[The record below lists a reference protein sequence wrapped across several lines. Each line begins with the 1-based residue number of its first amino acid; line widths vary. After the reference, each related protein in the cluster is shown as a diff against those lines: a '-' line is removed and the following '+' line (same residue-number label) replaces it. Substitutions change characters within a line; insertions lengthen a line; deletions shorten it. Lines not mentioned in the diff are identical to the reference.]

1 MDETI
6 RVPKRILSTLLT
18 SIAAGV
24 VPRSGAPYIAI
35 GRTDEIAALLSDLD
49 NVSEGA
55 ATMRF
60 IIGKYGSGK
69 SFLLQLIR
77 GTALDRGF
85 ICADADLSPER
96 RICGAKGTGVAT
108 YKELMRNLSSKT
120 APDGGALNQVI
131 ARWLSTLQSEIA
143 GRGIAPDTEDF
154 RRALT
159 KEIFSVTRDM
169 EGEVGGFDFAAVLNA
184 YYRAYTDDDEE
195 KKSACMRWLRGE
207 YTTKTEA
214 RSALGVG
221 SIIDDDSWYDY
232 IKLWAVF
239 FRRIGYKGF
248 VVMID
253 ECVNLYKITNRIS
266 RENNYEKI
274 LSMFNDTLQG
284 KAEGLAMLLGGTP
297 QFLEDTRRGLF
308 SYEAL
313 KSRLAEGQ
321 FNGVGAGNT
330 TAYKNM
336 LGPVIRLRRLSD
348 DEMFAL
354 IARIA
359 RLHGQNYNWTPRITT
374 DDMTAFLKLCLA
386 RAGADA
392 MITPREIIRDF
403 CTVLN
408 ILCQNPDATFAGVVG
423 QGVVTLSHA
432 PGAGEDEDAFAA
444 EDEAAALASA
454 AKVQASAPVVQQR
467 TPAAP
472 TAKPTENAATNPDIP
487 YKSDDFEFD
496 LADLEI

>member
-1 MDETI
+1 MDEMI

-24 VPRSGAPYIAI
+24 VPRAGAPYIAI
-35 GRTDEIAALLSDLD
+35 GRSEEIAALLSDLD
-49 NVSEGA
+49 CVAEGA

-77 GTALDRGF
+77 GSALDRGF
-85 ICADADLSPER
+85 VCADADLSPER
-96 RICGAKGTGVAT
+96 RICGAKGTGIAT
-108 YKELMRNLSSKT
+108 YRELLRNLSSK
-120 APDGGALNQVI
+120 ASPDGGALNQII
-131 ARWLSTLQSEIA
+131 ARWLSTLQADIAARGALPGSEA
-143 GRGIAPDTEDF
+143 F
-154 RRALT
+154 CSALT
-159 KEIFSVTRDM
+159 REIFSVTRDM
-169 EGEVGGFDFAAVLNA
+169 EGEIGGFDFAAVLGA
-184 YYRAYTDDDEE
+184 YYRAYNADDEE

-214 RSALGVG
+214 RAALGVG
-221 SIIDDDSWYDY
+221 SIIDDDNWYDY

-239 FRRIGYKGF
+239 FRRIGYRGF

-284 KAEGLAMLLGGTP
+284 KAEGLALLLGGTP

-313 KSRLAEGQ
+313 RSRLAEGQ
-321 FNGVGAGNT
+321 FNGVGAGNI

-336 LGPVIRLRRLSD
+336 IGPVIRLRRLSD
-348 DEMFAL
+348 DEMLAL

-359 RLHGQNYNWTPRITT
+359 RLHGQNYGWDVRVTT
-374 DDMTAFLKLCLA
+374 EDMTAFLRLCLA

-408 ILCQNPDATFAGVVG
+408 ILLQNPDASFADVVG
-423 QGVVTLSHA
+423 QGVVTLRHA
-432 PGAGEDEDAFAA
+432 PGAGEEEASSEADPEPAGQDKPAQN
-444 EDEAAALASA
+444 AAAN
-454 AKVQASAPVVQQR
+454 
-467 TPAAP
+467 PAV
-472 TAKPTENAATNPDIP
+472 P
-487 YKSDDFEFD
+487 YKADDFDFD
-496 LADLEI
+496 LADIDI